1 VKQYRAFGLALL
13 LDLLG
18 AGGALLVSVR
28 EWQTL
33 QAARP
38 APLHDVVLG
47 VSGRTVDSAPTALAL
62 VALAGVVAVLATR
75 GVARRAVGGV
85 LVLAGGLLLWRTV
98 LAAGAVSAG
107 RARSLLA
114 SHRRS
119 VDLTGL
125 QVSVSTHP
133 VWPVLTGLAGLL
145 IVAGGGL
152 VAWRGAQWQAMSRR
166 YDAPDQAPDP
176 AQESARAATTMW
188 TALDRG
194 QDPTERPR
202 DVRDEHRNEHGTSTG

>member
-1 VKQYRAFGLALL
+1 MRRYRAFGLALL

-18 AGGALLVSVR
+18 AGGVLLISVR
-28 EWQTL
+28 EWQTVRVH
-33 QAARP
+33 RP

-47 VSGRTVDSAPTALAL
+47 VGGRTVDSAPTALAL

-75 GVARRAVGGV
+75 GLARRGIGGV
-85 LVLAGGLLLWRTV
+85 LALAGLALAWRAVLAGGPIGT
-98 LAAGAVSAG
+98 G

-114 SHRRS
+114 THRRS

-125 QVSVSTHP
+125 HPSVTTHAI
-133 VWPVLTGLAGLL
+133 WPVLTVLAAAL

-152 VAWRGAQWQAMSRR
+152 VAWRGAGWQAMSGR
-166 YDAPDQAPDP
+166 YEAPDP
-176 AQESARAATTMW
+176 EQESARTATTMW

-194 QDPTERPR
+194 QDPTE
-202 DVRDEHRNEHGTSTG
+202 

>member
-1 VKQYRAFGLALL
+1 MTRYRAFALALL
-13 LDLLG
+13 LDLIG
-18 AGGALLVSVR
+18 AGGALLVSAR

-33 QAARP
+33 RVRRP

-75 GVARRAVGGV
+75 RVARRLVGAVLVVAGVGLAWRAVRAADAVGD
-85 LVLAGGLLLWRTV
+85 
-98 LAAGAVSAG
+98 G
-107 RARSLLA
+107 RARTLLA
-114 SHRRS
+114 EQRRS

-125 QVSVSTHP
+125 HPKVVTHG
-133 VWPVLTGLAGLL
+133 VWPVLTVLAALL
-145 IVAGGGL
+145 VIGGGAL

-166 YDAPDQAPDP
+166 YDAPDPEQ
-176 AQESARAATTMW
+176 QSARTATTMW

-194 QDPTERPR
+194 QDPTE
-202 DVRDEHRNEHGTSTG
+202 